1 MMREI
6 DATLTDYGLAIE
18 CALLAISLGR
28 SSDRDVTVKW
38 AGAGFFAFMGI
49 SAALGGTVHGFC
61 PDLTSTACQ
70 ALWQLTLQAI
80 GLSAISM
87 WILGTS
93 LIVLGPGRRLLA
105 GVGVLMLVAYSA
117 AAVLVTQQFWI
128 AFTIYLPAALFL
140 LAGFFV
146 AARRAPLPAA
156 SERRVPFCRFFPQAS
171 RWRRS
176 ASTRSIS
183 VTTPSRTS
191 SRRPRSASC
200 SGESRDWRYESEGRQ
215 TSPRLRPLREP
226 GDSVHSTAAW
236 RSAMRNRGLRAWGH
250 ETSAFFEAAWACP
263 GYRQQRQT
271 ARSGCPAGGF
281 PESSSSARCSLSP
294 GGPSC

>member
-28 SSDRDVTVKW
+28 SSDRDVALKW

-105 GVGVLMLVAYSA
+105 GVGVLMLVAYSV

-128 AFTIYLPAALFL
+128 AFTIYLPAAHLL

-156 SERRVPFCRFFPQAS
+156 VGATGSLLSFLSSGIQMAKVGVHPIYFSHNALVHVVQAAALYLMFRGVAGLALRVPGAADVS
-171 RWRRS
+171 E
-176 ASTRSIS
+176 
-183 VTTPSRTS
+183 TP
-191 SRRPRSASC
+191 A
-200 SGESRDWRYESEGRQ
+200 
-215 TSPRLRPLREP
+215 
-226 GDSVHSTAAW
+226 
-236 RSAMRNRGLRAWGH
+236 
-250 ETSAFFEAAWACP
+250 
-263 GYRQQRQT
+263 
-271 ARSGCPAGGF
+271 
-281 PESSSSARCSLSP
+281 
-294 GGPSC
+294 PS